1 MGNRGL
7 GLLWKSQFMEKK
19 KIAISN
25 FTGEKKGQSEIMQ
38 ILFHTQLEMWREFN
52 NSLFK

>member
-7 GLLWKSQFMEKK
+7 GLLWNLWRK

-52 NSLFK
+52 HSLFK